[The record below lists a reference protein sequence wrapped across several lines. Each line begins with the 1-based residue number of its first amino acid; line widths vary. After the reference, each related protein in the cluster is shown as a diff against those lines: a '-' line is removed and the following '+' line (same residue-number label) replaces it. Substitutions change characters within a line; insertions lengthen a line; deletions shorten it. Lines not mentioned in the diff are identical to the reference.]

1 MSAEIDVRQEES
13 ASQLSA
19 MFDGELPEA
28 ECELLSRRLGRDEAL
43 RARWARY
50 ALIGAAMRSEP
61 VSRVS
66 RDFSHRV
73 GAAIDAGD
81 VASAA
86 ATARA
91 ERSADRR
98 RWLKTLG
105 SGTALAAGIAAA
117 AVLVLRNQV
126 AEQGETVVA
135 AAGTRATSAQPQVGN
150 TVAYI
155 MPAETLAIA
164 GVDGGKVP
172 RAPRDYVVPVN
183 VGVGVAP
190 PASLASYV
198 AAHSEYS
205 SPLVRRGVISHLVSA
220 EEPAIMAAPADTAG
234 DEVVIA
240 GNDGR

>member
-1 MSAEIDVRQEES
+1 VSVESDMRIEES

-19 MFDGELPEA
+19 MFDGELAAA

-50 ALIGAAMRSEP
+50 ALIGAALRSEP
-61 VSRVS
+61 VSHVTP
-66 RDFSHRV
+66 DFSRRV
-73 GAAIDAGD
+73 GAAIDTGD
-81 VASAA
+81 TAAAAA
-86 ATARA
+86 ATRA
-91 ERSADRR
+91 ERRS
-98 RWLKTLG
+98 WLKTLA

-126 AEQGETVVA
+126 PAPADAVNA
-135 AAGTRATSAQPQVGN
+135 A
-150 TVAYI
+150 YL

-164 GVDGGKVP
+164 GVDSSRLL
-172 RAPRDYVVPVN
+172 RAPHDYVVPVGSGLFN
-183 VGVGVAP
+183 AAP

-205 SPLVRRGVISHLVSA
+205 SPLVRGGLISHLVSA
-220 EEPAIMAAPADTAG
+220 DEPAALAPRGNGAAD

-240 GNDGR
+240 ANDGR

>member
-1 MSAEIDVRQEES
+1 VSVESDMRIEES

-19 MFDGELPEA
+19 MFDGELAAA

-50 ALIGAAMRSEP
+50 ALIGAALRSEP
-61 VSRVS
+61 VSHVTP
-66 RDFSHRV
+66 DFSRRV
-73 GAAIDAGD
+73 GAAIDTGD
-81 VASAA
+81 TAAAAA
-86 ATARA
+86 ATRA
-91 ERSADRR
+91 ERRS
-98 RWLKTLG
+98 WLKTLA

-126 AEQGETVVA
+126 ARQDETLATITPTAQRVPAPADAVNA
-135 AAGTRATSAQPQVGN
+135 A
-150 TVAYI
+150 YL

-164 GVDGGKVP
+164 GVDSSRLL
-172 RAPRDYVVPVN
+172 RAPHDYVVPVGSGLFN
-183 VGVGVAP
+183 AAP

-205 SPLVRRGVISHLVSA
+205 SPLVRGGLISHLVSA
-220 EEPAIMAAPADTAG
+220 DEPAALAPRGNGAAD

-240 GNDGR
+240 ANDGR

>member
-1 MSAEIDVRQEES
+1 VSVESELRNEES

-19 MFDGELPEA
+19 MFDGELAAA

-50 ALIGAAMRSEP
+50 AVIGAALRSEP
-61 VSRVS
+61 VSPVT
-66 RDFSHRV
+66 RDFSRRV

-81 VASAA
+81 AA
-86 ATARA
+86 MAADSARA
-91 ERSADRR
+91 ERKS
-98 RWLKTLG
+98 WLRTLA

-126 AEQGETVVA
+126 AVQDEALAAITPTAQRVPANA
-135 AAGTRATSAQPQVGN
+135 AAAN
-150 TVAYI
+150 TAVL

-164 GVDGGKVP
+164 GVDRSRLVH
-172 RAPRDYVVPVN
+172 APRDYVVPFVSGGGA
-183 VGVGVAP
+183 VTA

-198 AAHSEYS
+198 TAHSEYS
-205 SPLVRRGVISHLVSA
+205 SPLVRGGLISHLVVA
-220 EEPAIMAAPADTAG
+220 EQPVVLTPVARGAAD

-240 GNDGR
+240 ANDGR